1 MDNQSIHG
9 FDSDESDLDMHA
21 EAYEHKE
28 GIEDV
33 LPENLGLC
41 VDEKD
46 EIEEQSADLPMN
58 MEALEPYIVIGQDFV
73 CSKEGFRAQKYVHR
87 KDRVLPPPPVTRR
100 KGCQAKIR
108 LAQRDGLKWVVTKFV
123 KEQNHKLMNPSKVP
137 WWGSGKHLASE
148 DEKDKRIRGLS
159 LELHNVRQK
168 YTVQSIKE
176 IEEQSEDSDSRWN

>member
-58 MEALEPYIVIGQDFV
+58 MEALEPYIVMEF
-73 CSKEGFRAQKYVHR
+73 
-87 KDRVLPPPPVTRR
+87 
-100 KGCQAKIR
+100 
-108 LAQRDGLKWVVTKFV
+108 
-123 KEQNHKLMNPSKVP
+123 
-137 WWGSGKHLASE
+137 
-148 DEKDKRIRGLS
+148 
-159 LELHNVRQK
+159 
-168 YTVQSIKE
+168 
-176 IEEQSEDSDSRWN
+176 DSRQS